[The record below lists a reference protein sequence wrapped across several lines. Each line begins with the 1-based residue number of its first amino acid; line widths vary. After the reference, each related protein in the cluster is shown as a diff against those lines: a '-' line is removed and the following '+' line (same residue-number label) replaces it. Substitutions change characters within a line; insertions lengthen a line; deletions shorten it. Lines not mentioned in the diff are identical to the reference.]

1 MTAPIAAPPL
11 ASLVGRWRGTS
22 RLLTPWTTP
31 AEHHADST
39 AVVDLVAGGRFATV
53 AYTWAYEGKPCE
65 GFLLVGR
72 ETKREVAHASWV
84 DSWHQGDR
92 PLTCEGTVDDAGVVD
107 VRGTYAA
114 PTGPDWGWRIVLDA
128 PDDAS
133 FRIVMY
139 NVTPEGEESLA
150 FENAYVR
157 DANPAGA

>member
-1 MTAPIAAPPL
+1 VTAPTVATPL

-22 RLLTPWTTP
+22 RLLTPWATP
-31 AEHHADST
+31 PEHRSDST
-39 AVVDLVAGGRFATV
+39 AEVTMVAGGRFATI

-72 ETKREVAHASWV
+72 ETGRDVAHASWV
-84 DSWHQGDR
+84 DSWHQSDR
-92 PLTCEGTVDDAGVVD
+92 PLTCEGTVDEAGVVA

-133 FRIVMY
+133 FRLVMY
-139 NVTPEGEESLA
+139 NVTPDGEESLA
-150 FENAYVR
+150 VENHYSR
-157 DANPAGA
+157 DAA